1 MAQYADGRKVL
12 DGSCRPIHAVR
23 EGISRSWNRTLKM
36 LFGCMN
42 RASRIILAAL
52 VIGGTFTVGYETGE
66 WRTLERERRLPDWNG
81 SIAQARD
88 AAKRWATKVHETPS
102 AAMSNRYAR
111 YISFPNKTCI
121 QLRLKD
127 GVGGVP
133 IYCYRADTLH
143 LVEEYSDV
151 E

>member
-1 MAQYADGRKVL
+1 
-12 DGSCRPIHAVR
+12 
-23 EGISRSWNRTLKM
+23 
-36 LFGCMN
+36 MN
-42 RASRIILAAL
+42 RPSKIILAAL
-52 VIGGTFTVGYETGE
+52 AIVGTFTIGYETGE
-66 WRTLERERRLPDWNG
+66 WRTLAHERSLPDWNG
-81 SIAQARD
+81 SIAQAHD
-88 AAKRWATKVHETPS
+88 AAMRWAAKLHETPS

-111 YISFPNKTCI
+111 YISFPDKTCI

-133 IYCYRADTLH
+133 IYCYRGRTLH

>member
-1 MAQYADGRKVL
+1 
-12 DGSCRPIHAVR
+12 
-23 EGISRSWNRTLKM
+23 
-36 LFGCMN
+36 MN
-42 RASRIILAAL
+42 TASKIILATLAIVGAF
-52 VIGGTFTVGYETGE
+52 VIGFETGE

-81 SIAQARD
+81 SKAQAQD
-88 AAKRWATKVHETPS
+88 AARRWGAKVHEVPS

-127 GVGGVP
+127 GVGGMP
-133 IYCYRADTLH
+133 IYCYRVGTLY
-143 LVEEYSDV
+143 LVEEYSNV

>member
-1 MAQYADGRKVL
+1 
-12 DGSCRPIHAVR
+12 
-23 EGISRSWNRTLKM
+23 
-36 LFGCMN
+36 MN
-42 RASRIILAAL
+42 RATKIILAAL
-52 VIGGTFTVGYETGE
+52 TIVGTFVIGYETGE
-66 WRTLERERRLPDWNG
+66 WRAVERERRLPDWNG
-81 SIAQARD
+81 LTAQAHD

-111 YISFPNKTCI
+111 HISFPDKTCI

-127 GVGGVP
+127 GVGGWP

-143 LVEEYSDV
+143 LLEEYSDV